1 MLVVYIEGWSGWYM
15 LQVLLVVW
23 TGWWFGWWLGL
34 GETTCWF
41 FTRLICI
48 VSEPN
53 MGHFLYRSF
62 MHRNFAWLNRLA
74 SFGQPGTWTNTLMF
88 ANSRDSKARMREINV
103 DSQSLEIY
111 IYQQNVLKCPMLV
124 PNSKIIS
131 HICSEAPSVPAAS
144 FLNGIAPE
152 APRMGASCQLKLFA
166 RGLGILGLQCLGS
179 LGNFFVY
186 IPHSTGQCSLLIGL

>member
-1 MLVVYIEGWSGWYM
+1 
-15 LQVLLVVW
+15 
-23 TGWWFGWWLGL
+23 
-34 GETTCWF
+34 
-41 FTRLICI
+41 
-48 VSEPN
+48 
-53 MGHFLYRSF
+53 
-62 MHRNFAWLNRLA
+62 
-74 SFGQPGTWTNTLMF
+74 MF

-103 DSQSLEIY
+103 DSQSLEIYIY

-179 LGNFFVY
+179 LGNFLPIFH
-186 IPHSTGQCSLLIGL
+186 IQLGNAPCSLDCKIFHNGLR